1 MSTKNPES
9 FIQYQ
14 DLIEQLQNFDDEAK
28 KGSKEAEVNELAN
41 QFIPFQ
47 IVGTENKN
55 VVKQVHEID
64 RVLEGKGDRPDVLM
78 RIEMVHFHLAKD
90 ERLRRDTRATMNITI
105 RQENAI
111 DDKLEPLYWVASAG
125 LDLYN
130 LFNEKDNKKE
140 TQTDFHEVFA
150 RRPIELPNGIGVLK
164 FDVIKHDEKKWYDV
178 AFDLFT
184 SKIGKA
190 AIAVFGLP
198 GVALEAAGIVKNLV
212 SKIKDRK
219 AEILFDSKELPLVFT
234 KAAKEKILKDSTHN
248 MVGSI
253 QPGMFILTRG
263 RDYKLFKEQSPFYHF
278 TFQRLFPQETTSEQ
292 MMDSSFIDPFKN
304 CTYAIFRVAVV
315 DTKLNPAYEELK
327 F

>member
-1 MSTKNPES
+1 MSTENPVTL
-9 FIQYQ
+9 IQYQ
-14 DLIEQLQNFDDEAK
+14 DLIEQLQSSDDGAK
-28 KGSKEAEVNELAN
+28 EGSRSVVANKLAN

-47 IVGTENKN
+47 IVGTADKN
-55 VVKQVHEID
+55 VVRQVHEIEPI
-64 RVLEGKGDRPDVLM
+64 LEGKEDRPDVLM
-78 RIEMVHFHLAKD
+78 RIEMVNFHLADD
-90 ERLRRDTRATMNITI
+90 ERLKKNTRATMNITI
-105 RQENAI
+105 RQENAV

-130 LFNEKDNKKE
+130 LFNDKGKKQE
-140 TQTDFHEVFA
+140 TKTDFHEVFA

-164 FDVIKHDEKKWYDV
+164 FDVIKHEEKKWYDV

-198 GVALEAAGIVKNLV
+198 GVAVESAGIVKNLV
-212 SKIKDRK
+212 GKIKDRR

-234 KAAKEKILKDSTHN
+234 KAAKNRILKDSQHN

-263 RDYKLFKEQSPFYHF
+263 RDYKLFKEQSPYYHF
-278 TFQRLFPQETTSEQ
+278 TYQKLYPQETTPQQ
-292 MMDSSFIDPFKN
+292 MLDPGYIDPFKN